1 MKQAVRRYCE
11 EGHDIQSAADMREAV
26 LERPV
31 QGVTASVCE
40 VNGKQKSIDVTK
52 TPNFSAY
59 HNFEF
64 EPRRIRVRKAY
75 SVGQGKTVNYT
86 DTVRLTSIAVRDK
99 HNFFD
104 ITVKKRLNSNQSVT
118 VSEAST
124 LFPCPQEGC
133 SSSFQSFESL
143 QRHLNYGQHEN
154 KTSQESVYDQLRR
167 DWVARFTTLLPENR
181 PRAKSS
187 GSSVTSSSLPMGW
200 ALQKPRAGG
209 TRYSSQVKEYLK
221 ARFDAGE
228 ESGCKADTS
237 QVAIDMRNARNKDNA
252 RLFSRE
258 EWLSRNQIQAY
269 FTLFLWEELRLL
281 NP

>member
-40 VNGKQKSIDVTK
+40 VNGKLKSIDVTK

-75 SVGQGKTVNYT
+75 SVGEGKTVNYT
-86 DTVRLTSIAVRDK
+86 DTVHLTSIAVRDK

-104 ITVKKRLNSNQSVT
+104 ITDSVKKRLNSKQSVT

-143 QRHLNYGQHEN
+143 QRQLNHGQHQN
-154 KTSQESVYDQLRR
+154 NTNQESVYDQLRH
-167 DWVARFTTLLPENR
+167 DWVARFTTLLPKNR

-187 GSSVTSSSLPMGW
+187 E
-200 ALQKPRAGG
+200 
-209 TRYSSQVKEYLK
+209 SQ
-221 ARFDAGE
+221 
-228 ESGCKADTS
+228 
-237 QVAIDMRNARNKDNA
+237 
-252 RLFSRE
+252 
-258 EWLSRNQIQAY
+258 
-269 FTLFLWEELRLL
+269 
-281 NP
+281 